1 MPFEEV
7 RYMWLI
13 VFFDLPV
20 KTKKE
25 RRAANTFRNFLK
37 KDGYDMLQLSVYARI
52 CRGREAVDTRL
63 RRLDANLP
71 PAGFIRA
78 MQVTDKQYA
87 RMHVLLGESTTQE
100 SIATEQLLLF

>member
-1 MPFEEV
+1 MPAEEV

-25 RRAANTFRNFLK
+25 RRAANTFRGFLK

-52 CRGREAVDTRL
+52 CRGREVVDKHL
-63 RRLDANLP
+63 RRLEMNLP
-71 PAGFIRA
+71 PSGFVRA
-78 MQVTDKQYA
+78 MQVTDKQYG
-87 RMHVLLGESTTQE
+87 RMHVLLGGRRAQE
-100 SIATEQLLLF
+100 EIATEQLLLF